1 MPAATPIP
9 RGPSVLILYSAAD
22 LLTRPGCP
30 VCRYAGEA
38 SDRYFSWFALE
49 GHAQTV
55 TITRLCA
62 SLGMCARH
70 TRGLLTQ
77 PGAAPRLTAVNRYL
91 VQAARDQL
99 TGRSARLAECPAC
112 EHDDAAA
119 ARALDTLL
127 DELPDPAVQQRYR
140 ELGGLCIPHLR
151 TAIGRARRRL
161 PGWLADQVTVALA
174 APPPPGPGWL
184 TGIDHD
190 AAARVQFRNALPARV
205 QPGADGCAA
214 CLAAAHAERHDLAVL
229 AQPSIRRQ
237 PDHRQLLCAGHLSDL
252 AVLVGQDNLRP
263 LLAWQAGCLAAVLCG
278 GRDGWLPPWRKRS
291 SHPVPCA
298 VCLHSR
304 TAARQALGELRAA
317 VPEPGLPAP
326 LCVRHVLALRAADP
340 SAGQVAVPC
349 AAAHADRLI
358 AELSEAF
365 RKNTWA
371 SRQEPPGPEM
381 TAWRRAAAF
390 LDGGVFCGAPPS
402 WGRTAA
408 PLATGM
414 HSARQNP
421 DKSGGN
427 CTSRMP
433 SRPGAWSMGL
443 EFRDRHQCRARVGPL
458 MS

>member
-9 RGPSVLILYSAAD
+9 RGPSVLTLYCAAD

-55 TITRLCA
+55 AITRLCT
-62 SLGMCARH
+62 SLGMCPWH

-99 TGRSARLAECPAC
+99 TGRPGRLAGCPGC

-127 DELPDPAVQQRYR
+127 DELPDPAVQKQYQ

-151 TAIGRARRRL
+151 SATGRARRRL
-161 PGWLADQVTVALA
+161 PGWLADTVLAALA
-174 APPPPGPGWL
+174 TPPPPGPGWL

-190 AAARVQFRNALPARV
+190 AAARAWLRSALPARARIA
-205 QPGADGCAA
+205 ADGCAA
-214 CLAAAHAERHDLAVL
+214 CLAAAHAERRDLAGL
-229 AQPSIRRQ
+229 ARAGNRGR
-237 PDHRQLLCAGHLSDL
+237 PDRRQLLCAGHLSDL
-252 AVLVGQDNLRP
+252 ALLAGRDGIQP
-263 LLAWQAGCLAAVLCG
+263 LLAWQAGCLAAVLSPPPNGARRRDRHPG
-278 GRDGWLPPWRKRS
+278 GWPRPWRRTTA
-291 SHPVPCA
+291 HPVPCA
-298 VCLHSR
+298 ICLRSR
-304 TAARQALGELRAA
+304 TAARQVLGELRGPLRAA
-317 VPEPGLPAP
+317 HPDPGVPVP
-326 LCVRHVLALRAADP
+326 LCARHVLALRAADP
-340 SAGQVAVPC
+340 SAGRVAAHG
-349 AAAHADRLI
+349 AAARADRLI

-371 SRQEPPGPEM
+371 NRQENHGPET

-390 LDGGVFCGAPPS
+390 LDGGVFCGGP
-402 WGRTAA
+402 
-408 PLATGM
+408 
-414 HSARQNP
+414 AR
-421 DKSGGN
+421 
-427 CTSRMP
+427 
-433 SRPGAWSMGL
+433 
-443 EFRDRHQCRARVGPL
+443 
-458 MS
+458 

>member
-9 RGPSVLILYSAAD
+9 RGPSVLTLYSAAD

-55 TITRLCA
+55 AITRLCA
-62 SLGMCARH
+62 SLGMCPWH

-99 TGRSARLAECPAC
+99 TGRSARLAGCPAC

-119 ARALDTLL
+119 ARALGTLL

-151 TAIGRARRRL
+151 TATGRARRRL
-161 PGWLADQVTVALA
+161 PGWLADPVTPALA

-190 AAARVQFRNALPARV
+190 AAARVQLRNALPARV

-237 PDHRQLLCAGHLSDL
+237 PDHRQLLCAGHLGDL
-252 AVLVGQDNLRP
+252 ALLAGPDGIPP
-263 LLAWQAGCLAAVLCG
+263 LLAWQAACLTAVLSLQPTRARRRG
-278 GRDGWLPPWRKRS
+278 GPGSWPRPWRRS
-291 SHPVPCA
+291 TARPLPCA
-298 VCLHSR
+298 VCLRSR
-304 TAARQALGELRAA
+304 AAARQALGELRGPLRAA
-317 VPEPGLPAP
+317 SPEPGLPAP
-326 LCVRHVLALRAADP
+326 LCARHVLALRAADP
-340 SAGQVAVPC
+340 SAGQVAVPS

-365 RKNTWA
+365 RKYTWTN
-371 SRQEPPGPEM
+371 RQEPPGPEM

-390 LDGGVFCGAPPS
+390 LDGAVFCGAPPS
-402 WGRTAA
+402 
-408 PLATGM
+408 
-414 HSARQNP
+414 
-421 DKSGGN
+421 
-427 CTSRMP
+427 
-433 SRPGAWSMGL
+433 
-443 EFRDRHQCRARVGPL
+443 
-458 MS
+458 